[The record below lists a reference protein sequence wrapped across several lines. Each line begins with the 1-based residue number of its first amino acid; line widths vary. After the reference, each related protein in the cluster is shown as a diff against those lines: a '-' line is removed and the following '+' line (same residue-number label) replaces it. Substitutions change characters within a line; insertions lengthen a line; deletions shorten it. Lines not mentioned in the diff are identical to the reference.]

1 MHIETQAHLI
11 LLHSASTE
19 IFTNWSRVAT
29 PHEVGLSVSFSQ
41 QHLLTLCLCV
51 IYGLLSQ

>member
-1 MHIETQAHLI
+1 MHIKTQAHLI
-11 LLHSASTE
+11 LLYSANTE

-29 PHEVGLSVSFSQ
+29 LHEVDLSAPFSQ